1 MSKWKIFSKCYGYP
15 AITCDKVIDAEAK
28 SNNIEIQASPKNFN
42 GKNITYKTQNF
53 YILLT
58 FVLITMALLIA
69 VSIYC
74 YLIQYQAKRKHLL
87 PFHSTNYKLKEP
99 IH

>member
-1 MSKWKIFSKCYGYP
+1 MDDP

-28 SNNIEIQASPKNFN
+28 LNNIETKTFPKNFN

-58 FVLITMALLIA
+58 FVLITMPLLIA
-69 VSIYC
+69 LTIYC

-87 PFHSTNYKLKEP
+87 PFHSTNYELKEP
-99 IH
+99 IY